1 MKPDIFTGSAEVRV
15 STPRDKNSVHVV
27 TSVSRRRKFDP
38 LEKMRIVEETRKPGN
53 SVSSVARE
61 RGIAPSML
69 FQWRRRMEDGA
80 LEGIAAEDQVV
91 PVSKVKELEA
101 RIKSLERVLG
111 RKTEEN
117 EILKEAV
124 RIAREKKLI
133 SPRPLQGIDDFQ

>member
-1 MKPDIFTGSAEVRV
+1 
-15 STPRDKNSVHVV
+15 
-27 TSVSRRRKFDP
+27 
-38 LEKMRIVEETRKPGN
+38 
-53 SVSSVARE
+53 
-61 RGIAPSML
+61 
-69 FQWRRRMEDGA
+69 MEDGA